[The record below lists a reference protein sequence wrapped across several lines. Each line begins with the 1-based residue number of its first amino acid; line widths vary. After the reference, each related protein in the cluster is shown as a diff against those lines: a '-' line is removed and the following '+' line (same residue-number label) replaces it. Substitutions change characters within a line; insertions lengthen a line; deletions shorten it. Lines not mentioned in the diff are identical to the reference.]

1 MVAAGPAGPDGT
13 PYDGVCESSPSAGAA
28 SYEAQADRR
37 LALLI
42 GHALKTAVS
51 H

>member
-13 PYDGVCESSPSAGAA
+13 PHDGVESSPSAVAA